1 MRAQQL
7 ENWFNQRAI
16 HKVNKEQGQG
26 VVHGAAPTSGQNVAN
41 PRCLPPSPL
50 APRLVPQ
57 PSALPRVALDS
68 RDAPSALH
76 ETAPRP
82 PQSI

>member
-41 PRCLPPSPL
+41 P
-50 APRLVPQ
+50 
-57 PSALPRVALDS
+57 
-68 RDAPSALH
+68 DA
-76 ETAPRP
+76 
-82 PQSI
+82 